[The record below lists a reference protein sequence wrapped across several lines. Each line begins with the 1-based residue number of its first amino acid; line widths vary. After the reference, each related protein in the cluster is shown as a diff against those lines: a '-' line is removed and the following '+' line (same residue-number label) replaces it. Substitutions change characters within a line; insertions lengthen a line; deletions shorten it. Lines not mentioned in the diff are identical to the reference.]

1 MLTPQSQIDP
11 TTGNNILL
19 AGLAIQSFSFT
30 VFLTILTM
38 FRVALA
44 SDANLK
50 YTVRTKDQF
59 ISALAIASLLIYLR
73 TLFRLAETAE
83 GLFGSISTNEV
94 LFGTLEFA
102 PVVLAVWILAFW
114 HPGRWAPAQDL
125 KHSSQEISEQGLAQS
140 I

>member
-1 MLTPQSQIDP
+1 
-11 TTGNNILL
+11 
-19 AGLAIQSFSFT
+19 
-30 VFLTILTM
+30 M

-59 ISALAIASLLIYLR
+59 ILALAIASLLIYLR

-114 HPGRWAPAQDL
+114 HPGRWVPAQDS
-125 KHSSQEISEQGLAQS
+125 KHSSQEISEQALAQS